1 MTSPI
6 NAEHVESGQSQRRT
20 PNPYD
25 SPRPDTT
32 VLRRRAVVRPA
43 CFAVVT
49 ALTAILI
56 AIPGVVMLNQK
67 MQVIPTTTFISGV
80 ELNGVVMDNTSVI
93 TYSLGIALLFLLS
106 GMYFLALSF
115 KNWSENQSA
124 IRSDRTSH

>member
-1 MTSPI
+1 
-6 NAEHVESGQSQRRT
+6 
-20 PNPYD
+20 
-25 SPRPDTT
+25 
-32 VLRRRAVVRPA
+32 
-43 CFAVVT
+43 
-49 ALTAILI
+49 
-56 AIPGVVMLNQK
+56 MLNQK